1 MAELPY
7 MPLWTDAYLSDT
19 DHLSFEEHGIYLKLL
34 MLIWRTSG
42 CQIPNDEGWI
52 CRRLRVSKTQF
63 NELVKPL
70 MEEFLDNTG
79 NHITSRRLQ
88 HEFDESKKRS
98 RKQSVRAKSRWNK
111 EKGVCHGNASPAYA
125 TQAKQD
131 TPPPQD
137 NPPQK
142 KTVSSNQLKTNNKDV
157 CRGNASIS
165 IPISILKKD
174 TTNVVSKEKPP
185 KKRATRIDDSWQP
198 SGKQFDFALTKLKT
212 EERVRNEIE
221 KFKNYYQAKSGEKAK
236 SIIWDLTGY
245 QMTKEVAKQD
255 KDTAIKMLDKA
266 LEPLPSETIL
276 QELTRLKLK
285 TMARN
290 MTTEELSLQLAVYTD
305 ELGQYPADIVVKV
318 LRDWPKQSKWWPTWH
333 ELDIELEWRTNRRQ
347 LKLDALIKGSSTTA
361 PRYNDIINQAVKR
374 I

>member
-34 MLIWRTSG
+34 MLIWRTPG
-42 CQIPNDEGWI
+42 CQLPNDEGWI
-52 CRRLRVSKTQF
+52 CRRLRVSTTQF

-111 EKGVCHGNASPAYA
+111 DKGVCHGNASPAYA
-125 TQAKQD
+125 TDDKQD

-142 KTVSSNQLKTNNKDV
+142 KTVSSNQLKSNNKDV

-198 SGKQFDFALTKLKT
+198 SGKQFAFAMEKLKT
-212 EERVRNEIE
+212 TNEVQNEIE
-221 KFKNYYQAKSGEKAK
+221 KFKNYYQSVGGKKGLRSDWDKTFNNWIRSDYCTKPDNRSGAGDLLTAVSAASSRISSGSRLQPDRIPDDQGSQSAGQGHSHQDAGQ
-236 SIIWDLTGY
+236 SIRAIAS
-245 QMTKEVAKQD
+245 EH
-255 KDTAIKMLDKA
+255 DTPRADEAEAEDNGEEHDHRGIVI
-266 LEPLPSETIL
+266 T
-276 QELTRLKLK
+276 TRRLH
-285 TMARN
+285 R
-290 MTTEELSLQLAVYTD
+290 
-305 ELGQYPADIVVKV
+305 
-318 LRDWPKQSKWWPTWH
+318 
-333 ELDIELEWRTNRRQ
+333 
-347 LKLDALIKGSSTTA
+347 
-361 PRYNDIINQAVKR
+361 
-374 I
+374 